1 MKDLLAG
8 LNPSQKEAVT
18 WPPVRPLLILAGAG
32 SGKTRIL
39 THRIAYLIEHGVP
52 AFNILGVTFTNKAA
66 QEMRNRIEKLVA
78 QRVWVSTFHSTGLRI
93 LRQDGPAMGLDRNF
107 IIYDEYDQLQVI
119 KECVAEL
126 KLNEKDV
133 NPKAVR
139 EEIQRSKDFLVS
151 PAQYLAKAMDLFG
164 DSAGKVYQLY
174 ETKMNRLKACDFGDL
189 IMKTVVLFDKYP
201 QVLKTWQDRF
211 QHILIDEYQD
221 TNHAQYRFV
230 KLLASARRQITVVGD
245 PDQSIYGWRGAD
257 IKNILNFEADYTD
270 SGSIRMEQN
279 YRSTPVILEAANH
292 LIKNNQMRKPKALW
306 TEQKGGAKIE
316 LFNAEDEISEAQYV
330 VGNIQKHRAQGR
342 SFADQVVFYRV
353 HAQSRVMEEEL
364 MRANIP
370 YKIVGGTRFYDR
382 KEIKD
387 VIAYLRIVAYP
398 HDEVSLKRVIN
409 VPPRGIG
416 KKAIETLEEE
426 VKRQDHGPQTTD
438 HRPGTANQE
447 FGPEKFVL
455 PSSLSPGERVG
466 EGDFAEVSGLKS
478 SVSSWD
484 AILKNV
490 ASIEGLTPRV
500 KKSLSEFYAWLTKL
514 RKKQGEMTIREIL
527 ERILEDTGYVVALE
541 AERTPEAKARLE
553 NIEEFLSVI
562 EDFVETEDP
571 TLQTSD
577 QRPATSNP
585 VDDVNA
591 NVSSSE
597 GLSKGEETQS
607 PLTAFLDSIELVT
620 NLDAWDQGTNV
631 LTLMTLHTAKGLEF
645 PIVYMVGLEEGIFPH
660 VNSFV
665 GPTDEIE
672 EERRLCYV
680 GITRARE
687 KLHLS
692 YATERRMYGATHHN
706 LPSRFLNEIPASL
719 YDTLTPCLPIGR
731 PGVYRDS
738 DNDFPDEDSSVHEP
752 VIEFDDDPPAS
763 SSGRYSR

>member
-1 MKDLLAG
+1 MTKDFLAN
-8 LNPSQKEAVT
+8 LNPAQREAVS
-18 WPPVRPLLILAGAG
+18 WSPVRPLLILAGAG

-52 AFNILGVTFTNKAA
+52 SFNILGVTFTNKAA

-78 QRVWVSTFHSTGLRI
+78 QRVWVSTFHSTCLRI
-93 LRQDGPAMGLDRNF
+93 LRQDGPAMELDRNF

-139 EEIQRSKDFLVS
+139 EEIQRSKDYLVS
-151 PAQYLAKAMDLFG
+151 PAQYLAKTMDLFE
-164 DSAGKVYQLY
+164 DSVGKVYQLY
-174 ETKMNRLKACDFGDL
+174 ETRMKRLKACDFGDL
-189 IMKTVVLFDKYP
+189 IMKTVALFDKNP

-245 PDQSIYGWRGAD
+245 PDQSIYAWRGAD
-257 IKNILNFEADYTD
+257 IKNILNFEADYPE
-270 SGSIRMEQN
+270 SGAIRMEQN

-316 LFNAEDEISEAQYV
+316 LLNAEDEIAEAKYV
-330 VGNIQKHRAQGR
+330 VGNVLKYKAQGR
-342 SFADQVVFYRV
+342 SFADQVIFYRV

-416 KKAIETLEEE
+416 KKAMETLKAEARGRTWDE
-426 VKRQDHGPQTTD
+426 VLQD
-438 HRPGTANQE
+438 
-447 FGPEKFVL
+447 L
-455 PSSLSPGERVG
+455 PN
-466 EGDFAEVSGLKS
+466 
-478 SVSSWD
+478 
-484 AILKNV
+484 IQ
-490 ASIEGLTPRV
+490 GLTP
-500 KKSLSEFYAWLTKL
+500 KTQKSLGAFCAWLTKL
-514 RKKQGEMTIREIL
+514 RKKQKEMTIHEIL
-527 ERILEDTGYVVALE
+527 ERILEDTGYVSVLE
-541 AERTPEAKARLE
+541 AERTPEAQARLE
-553 NIEEFLSVI
+553 NIEEFFSVI
-562 EDFVETEDP
+562 EDFVERFVDT
-571 TLQTSD
+571 QNSD
-577 QRPATSNP
+577 IASLSAQSSREG
-585 VDDVNA
+585 
-591 NVSSSE
+591 VS
-597 GLSKGEETQS
+597 GEKHSQLAS
-607 PLTAFLDSIELVT
+607 FLDSIELVT
-620 NLDAWDQGTNV
+620 DLDAWDQGTNV

-660 VNSFV
+660 INSYI
-665 GPTDEIE
+665 GPSDDLE

-680 GITRARE
+680 GITRTRE

-692 YATERRMYGATHHN
+692 YATQRRMYGATHHN
-706 LPSRFLNEIPASL
+706 LPSRFLNEIPAGL
-719 YDTLTPCLPIGR
+719 YDVQAMHSGDC
-731 PGVYRDS
+731 YRDE
-738 DNDFPDEDSSVHEP
+738 DEDQDRTDHSIHDT
-752 VIEFDDDPPAS
+752 VIEFDDDSPPS
-763 SSGRYSR
+763 SSGRSGGRYSR

>member
-1 MKDLLAG
+1 MKDLLAN
-8 LNPSQKEAVT
+8 LNASQKEAVC

-78 QRVWVSTFHSTGLRI
+78 QRVWVSTFHSTCLRI
-93 LRQDGPAMGLDRNF
+93 LRQDGPAMELDRNF

-139 EEIQRSKDFLVS
+139 EEIQRSKDYLVS
-151 PAQYLAKAMDLFG
+151 PTQYLSKAMDLFE
-164 DSAGKVYQLY
+164 DSVGKVYQLY
-174 ETKMNRLKACDFGDL
+174 ETRMKRLKACDFGDL
-189 IMKTVVLFDKYP
+189 IMKTVVLFDKNP

-245 PDQSIYGWRGAD
+245 PDQSIYAWRGAD
-257 IKNILNFEADYTD
+257 IKNILNFEADYPE
-270 SGSIRMEQN
+270 SGAIRMEQN
-279 YRSTPVILEAANH
+279 YRSTPVILDAANH
-292 LIKNNQMRKPKALW
+292 LIRNNQMRKPKALW

-316 LFNAEDEISEAQYV
+316 LFNAEDEITEAKYT
-330 VGNIQKHRAQGR
+330 VGNVLKYKAQGR

-353 HAQSRVMEEEL
+353 HAQSRVLEEEL

-398 HDEVSLKRVIN
+398 HDEVSLKRIIN
-409 VPPRGIG
+409 VPTRGIG
-416 KKAIETLEEE
+416 KKAMETLEAEVRGRTWEE
-426 VKRQDHGPQTTD
+426 VLQD
-438 HRPGTANQE
+438 
-447 FGPEKFVL
+447 L
-455 PSSLSPGERVG
+455 PKVH
-466 EGDFAEVSGLKS
+466 
-478 SVSSWD
+478 
-484 AILKNV
+484 
-490 ASIEGLTPRV
+490 GLTPKV
-500 KKSLSEFYAWLTKL
+500 QKSLGAFYAWFTKL
-514 RKKQGEMTIREIL
+514 RKKQDEMTIHEIL
-527 ERILEDTGYVVALE
+527 ERILEDTGYVAALE
-541 AERTPEAKARLE
+541 AERTPEAQARLE
-553 NIEEFLSVI
+553 NIEEFYSVI
-562 EDFVETEDP
+562 EDFVERFVDT
-571 TLQTSD
+571 QNSD
-577 QRPATSNP
+577 I
-585 VDDVNA
+585 
-591 NVSSSE
+591 VSLSVRSSRE
-597 GLSKGEETQS
+597 AESGEKQS
-607 PLTAFLDSIELVT
+607 QLASFLDSIELVT
-620 NLDAWDQGTNV
+620 DLDAWDQGTNV

-660 VNSFV
+660 INSYL
-665 GPTDEIE
+665 GPSDDLE

-680 GITRARE
+680 GITRTRE

-692 YATERRMYGATHHN
+692 YATQRRMYGATHHN
-706 LPSRFLNEIPASL
+706 LPSRFLNEIPTSL
-719 YDTLTPCLPIGR
+719 FDVCAMHSG
-731 PGVYRDS
+731 GGYRDE
-738 DNDFPDEDSSVHEP
+738 DEDQDRTGHSIHDT
-752 VIEFDDDPPAS
+752 VIEFDDDLPPS
-763 SSGRYSR
+763 SSGRSSGRYSR